1 MSADATDRAAVDES
15 GRTRGTRR
23 AAGPSVPPPRPAPP
37 VESAPPAGP
46 APAVSSPVAEPP
58 LAEPPLAEPP
68 LAEPPLAEPP
78 LAEPPLAEPPL
89 AEPPL
94 AEPPLAEPPLAEAS
108 SVDEAR
114 PEAAGA
120 EPAGGLT
127 ERERR
132 ILDFESQWWKH
143 AGAKEQ
149 AIRDTFGLSATRYY
163 QLLNALLDR
172 PAALAA
178 EPLLV
183 GRLRRLR
190 SSRAR
195 NRRR

>member
-1 MSADATDRAAVDES
+1 MSADATDRTAVERPDPS
-15 GRTRGTRR
+15 GPPEGTRR
-23 AAGPSVPPPRPAPP
+23 TAVPPPRTP
-37 VESAPPAGP
+37 SDPAGETSSEP
-46 APAVSSPVAEPP
+46 AGASSP
-58 LAEPPLAEPP
+58 
-68 LAEPPLAEPP
+68 
-78 LAEPPLAEPPL
+78 
-89 AEPPL
+89 
-94 AEPPLAEPPLAEAS
+94 EAG
-108 SVDEAR
+108 DD
-114 PEAAGA
+114 AAGA
-120 EPAGGLT
+120 GAAGDDDATGPAEADAVGGLT

-132 ILDFESQWWKH
+132 ILAFESRWWKH

-163 QLLNALLDR
+163 QLLNGLLDH

-178 EPLLV
+178 EPLLI

>member
-1 MSADATDRAAVDES
+1 MPPADAAPAAADRSEPSPGRAAEVT
-15 GRTRGTRR
+15 GRT
-23 AAGPSVPPPRPAPP
+23 VPPPRPVPP
-37 VESAPPAGP
+37 VETTGSIPEADDSAPPSGADVVAIGAESDGD
-46 APAVSSPVAEPP
+46 APAAD
-58 LAEPPLAEPP
+58 A
-68 LAEPPLAEPP
+68 
-78 LAEPPLAEPPL
+78 
-89 AEPPL
+89 
-94 AEPPLAEPPLAEAS
+94 
-108 SVDEAR
+108 
-114 PEAAGA
+114 
-120 EPAGGLT
+120 LT
-127 ERERR
+127 EREQR
-132 ILDFESQWWKH
+132 ILAFERQWWRH

-178 EPLLV
+178 EPVLV

>member
-1 MSADATDRAAVDES
+1 MPADATERAVTDDRPEPS
-15 GRTRGTRR
+15 GTADVARR
-23 AAGPSVPPPRPAPP
+23 EAGVTVPPPR
-37 VESAPPAGP
+37 S
-46 APAVSSPVAEPP
+46 APAVEAAPPDDGPAVAAPAAEP
-58 LAEPPLAEPP
+58 EET
-68 LAEPPLAEPP
+68 
-78 LAEPPLAEPPL
+78 
-89 AEPPL
+89 
-94 AEPPLAEPPLAEAS
+94 
-108 SVDEAR
+108 D
-114 PEAAGA
+114 
-120 EPAGGLT
+120 GLT

-132 ILDFESQWWKH
+132 ILAFEQQWWKH

-163 QLLNALLDR
+163 QLLNALLDQ

-178 EPLLV
+178 EPVLV